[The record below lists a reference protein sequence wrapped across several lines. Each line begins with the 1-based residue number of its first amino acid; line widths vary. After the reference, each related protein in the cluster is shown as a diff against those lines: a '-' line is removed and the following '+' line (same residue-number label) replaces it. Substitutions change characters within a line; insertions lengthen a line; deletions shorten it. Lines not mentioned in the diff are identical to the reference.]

1 MGFML
6 SKIFWAIVAPGNLLV
21 LMLVVGTLRLGRRRR
36 GRGSPLMAT
45 ATIALLAIAVLPIG
59 QWLATPLESR
69 FPMPALPER
78 VDGIVVLGGAV
89 EPGISQA
96 HGQVALNDA
105 GERMLGALTLARR
118 YLDAPI
124 VVSGGNASLLPRDR
138 PSEAAVMRDLLVG
151 QGVDPSR
158 IRLEERARNTVENAL
173 FSRDIAQPS
182 PGQVWL
188 LVTSATH
195 MPRALGCFRH
205 IGWQVVPYPVD
216 YRTEATPRPGFLLSE
231 HLALVDVVA
240 KEWVGLVAYRILGY
254 TDRLLPAP

>member
-1 MGFML
+1 MGFVL
-6 SKIFWAIVAPGNLLV
+6 GKIFWAIVAPGNLLV

-36 GRGSPLMAT
+36 GRGSPLIAT

-59 QWLATPLESR
+59 QWLVMPLESR
-69 FPMPALPER
+69 FPRQELPQH

-118 YLDAPI
+118 YADASI
-124 VVSGGNASLLPRDR
+124 VVTGGNATLLPRDR
-138 PSEAAVMRDLLVG
+138 PSEASVMRDLLVRE
-151 QGVDPSR
+151 GVDAAR
-158 IRLEERARNTVENAL
+158 IRIEERARNTVENAVL
-173 FSRDIAQPS
+173 SRDIAQPS

-195 MPRALGCFRH
+195 MPRAVGSFRH
-205 IGWQVVPYPVD
+205 IGWPVVPYPVD
-216 YRTEATPRPGFLLSE
+216 YRTEARPRPGFLLSE
-231 HLALVDVVA
+231 HLALVDVVV
-240 KEWVGLVAYRILGY
+240 KEWLGLVAYRILGY
-254 TDRLLPAP
+254 TDTLLPAP